1 MVTHIHGYLHV
12 RVHTH
17 TQRGAR
23 ACTPTCNQAER
34 QKYAD
39 IIKAASGGTLQFLHS
54 PGKPTL
60 AGTQPQVTLASFLK
74 GQLIY
79 LIGNTLL

>member
-1 MVTHIHGYLHV
+1 MDIYT

-17 TQRGAR
+17 KQAH
-23 ACTPTCNQAER
+23 ACTPTRNQAER
-34 QKYAD
+34 QKYKE

-54 PGKPTL
+54 PEKPTL